1 MKIVS
6 LNRLNEIE
14 NELRKQFPNEEFK
27 FYDTAINI
35 PINDR
40 KTMDILIG
48 YDGKIDRTFI
58 EHCIN
63 LKWIGW
69 FATGVNN
76 LPLNYIK
83 ERDIILTNGKGI
95 QAKQVSE
102 YIMTF
107 ILHDYKKMKTSYR
120 NQLEKNYDSRITG
133 KRLNEETLLFLGTG
147 AIAQRAA
154 YLAKAFGMKVIGVS
168 KSGKNVEQ
176 FDEVYTI
183 EELDDVIEK
192 ANIIVN
198 ALPETEETIYLLK
211 RKDFIQ
217 MDNNA
222 LFINVGRGTIV
233 DEEVLI
239 NVLKDRLIRHAYL
252 DVFEKEPLSKD
263 NPLYDLD
270 NVTITAHITGNDSN
284 NNREATDIF
293 KKNLEH
299 FLNNYDVIENKV
311 DLDYGY

>member
-1 MKIVS
+1 M
-6 LNRLNEIE
+6 
-14 NELRKQFPNEEFK
+14 
-27 FYDTAINI
+27 
-35 PINDR
+35 
-40 KTMDILIG
+40 
-48 YDGKIDRTFI
+48 
-58 EHCIN
+58 
-63 LKWIGW
+63 
-69 FATGVNN
+69 
-76 LPLNYIK
+76 
-83 ERDIILTNGKGI
+83 
-95 QAKQVSE
+95 
-102 YIMTF
+102 
-107 ILHDYKKMKTSYR
+107 
-120 NQLEKNYDSRITG
+120 
-133 KRLNEETLLFLGTG
+133 GTG

-252 DVFEKEPLSKD
+252 DVL
-263 NPLYDLD
+263 
-270 NVTITAHITGNDSN
+270 
-284 NNREATDIF
+284 
-293 KKNLEH
+293 KKNHLVRTI
-299 FLNNYDVIENKV
+299 LYMI
-311 DLDYGY
+311 

>member
-27 FYDTAINI
+27 FYDKAINI

-48 YDGKIDRTFI
+48 YDGKIDRHFI

-63 LKWIGW
+63 LKWIAW

-107 ILHDYKKMKTSYR
+107 ILDDYKKMKTSYR
-120 NQLEKNYDSRITG
+120 NQIEKNYDSRITG
-133 KRLNEETLLFLGTG
+133 KRLNEETLLLLGTG

-183 EELDDVIEK
+183 EELDNVIEK

-198 ALPETEETIYLLK
+198 ALPETEETIHLLK
-211 RKDFIQ
+211 RKHFIQ
-217 MDNNA
+217 MDNNV

-233 DEEVLI
+233 DEEMLI

-270 NVTITAHITGNDSN
+270 NVTITAHITGNDS
-284 NNREATDIF
+284 
-293 KKNLEH
+293 
-299 FLNNYDVIENKV
+299 
-311 DLDYGY
+311 

>member
-27 FYDTAINI
+27 FYDKAINI

-76 LPLNYIK
+76 LPLNSIK

-107 ILHDYKKMKTSYR
+107 ILDDYKKMKTSYR
-120 NQLEKNYDSRITG
+120 NQLEKIMTP
-133 KRLNEETLLFLGTG
+133 ELL
-147 AIAQRAA
+147 
-154 YLAKAFGMKVIGVS
+154 V
-168 KSGKNVEQ
+168 
-176 FDEVYTI
+176 
-183 EELDDVIEK
+183 
-192 ANIIVN
+192 
-198 ALPETEETIYLLK
+198 
-211 RKDFIQ
+211 KD
-217 MDNNA
+217 
-222 LFINVGRGTIV
+222 
-233 DEEVLI
+233 
-239 NVLKDRLIRHAYL
+239 
-252 DVFEKEPLSKD
+252 
-263 NPLYDLD
+263 
-270 NVTITAHITGNDSN
+270 
-284 NNREATDIF
+284 
-293 KKNLEH
+293 
-299 FLNNYDVIENKV
+299 
-311 DLDYGY
+311 

>member
-27 FYDTAINI
+27 FYDKAINI

-120 NQLEKNYDSRITG
+120 NQFRKNYDSRITG

-168 KSGKNVEQ
+168 KSGKMLNN
-176 FDEVYTI
+176 
-183 EELDDVIEK
+183 LMK
-192 ANIIVN
+192 
-198 ALPETEETIYLLK
+198 
-211 RKDFIQ
+211 FIQ
-217 MDNNA
+217 
-222 LFINVGRGTIV
+222 
-233 DEEVLI
+233 
-239 NVLKDRLIRHAYL
+239 LK
-252 DVFEKEPLSKD
+252 S
-263 NPLYDLD
+263 
-270 NVTITAHITGNDSN
+270 
-284 NNREATDIF
+284 
-293 KKNLEH
+293 
-299 FLNNYDVIENKV
+299 
-311 DLDYGY
+311 